1 MGRCT
6 IVVLLAT
13 FLSLGVCA
21 QTPDAR
27 PAAEQPSSASTSA
40 TPSTSRTSTE
50 APWDKF
56 RNFSA
61 LMTGGPIPGTADE
74 IHIYRSGDLLRMEG
88 PDRNSYIVQ
97 DLTKQGD
104 TRVMSR
110 VDCLQ
115 MGVPFARSYPF
126 FFSSKGN
133 TYEYVSR
140 GAETIEGHPTKIEE
154 VTINFGPEKKRG
166 PLKLKVWEAEDLQGF
181 PIKVETQNHRTMEYR
196 SVNFGPLDVTLF
208 ITSKVCEPLEATKSK
223 NKGST
228 QSKKAPAS
236 KPE

>member
-13 FLSLGVCA
+13 FLSLVVWA
-21 QTPDAR
+21 QTQDAR
-27 PAAEQPSSASTSA
+27 PAAEQASAASTASS
-40 TPSTSRTSTE
+40 PRTSTE

-61 LMTGGPIPGTADE
+61 LMTGGPVPGTADE

-88 PDRNSYIVQ
+88 PDRHSYIVQ
-97 DLTKQGD
+97 NLSRQKD
-104 TRVMSR
+104 TRAMSS
-110 VDCLQ
+110 VECLQ
-115 MGVPFARSYPF
+115 MGVPFVRSYPF
-126 FFSSKGN
+126 FLSGKGN
-133 TYEYVSR
+133 TYEYVPLGS
-140 GAETIEGHPTKIEE
+140 ETIEGHPTKVEE
-154 VTINFGPEKKRG
+154 VTINFAPERKHA

-181 PIKVETQNHRTMEYR
+181 PIKVETQHHQTMEYR

-208 ITSKVCEPLEATKSK
+208 ITSKVCEPLDVMKTQK
-223 NKGST
+223 KGST
-228 QSKKAPAS
+228 PSKKVPAS